1 MSKKVWWMTSA
12 VVVTVA
18 VTGVAGVGITAQ
30 KNYADVVH
38 EAPWELPAST
48 DAELIP
54 ARGQA
59 EVDVGSLR
67 SRLRELS
74 ANPALGSFGL
84 QVLDSSSGEEVY
96 SHDAQIPL
104 RPASATKILTSA
116 AAIVALGPDDR
127 ISTDIVRGP
136 VDGSVVIRAA
146 GDVWLDRADL
156 VRAAEA
162 IHASG
167 MEVSQ
172 VLIDTSAWSG
182 PDFLAGWDA
191 SDIDAGFIA
200 PMQPAMIHG
209 GRLGDVESGDVPRS
223 HSPAFA
229 VAQALGEE
237 LGVSTVGVT
246 ELGDAPAE
254 TLYTIE
260 SPPLSERLRAM
271 MQDSDN
277 VMAEAIG
284 REVAIKRG
292 KGNDAQAA
300 TEAVLEVLGELGI
313 DTSTTTIGD
322 TCGLS
327 VHNRIPAEVL
337 AEIMD
342 TAAQT
347 QALRPLLDVL
357 PVAGGS
363 GTLASRFIGAPGRG
377 VVRAKTGTLTGTS
390 ALTGVVTGQ
399 SGHVYSFGMI
409 SNDADVLGQR
419 QALDRIASA
428 LREDAAANSGVR
440 AAKESSE
447 AQPTSSE
454 SQHNPN
460 PSPSSR

>member
-38 EAPWELPAST
+38 EAPWELSAST

-59 EVDVGSLR
+59 EVDLGSLR
-67 SRLRELS
+67 STLKELS
-74 ANPALGSFGL
+74 ANPALGSFGV
-84 QVLDSSSGEEVY
+84 QILDSSTGEEVY
-96 SHDAQIPL
+96 SYDAQIPL

-116 AAIVALGPDDR
+116 AAIKALGPDDR
-127 ISTDIVRGP
+127 IRTDIVRGP
-136 VDGSVVIRAA
+136 MEGSVVIRAA

-162 IHASG
+162 IQASG
-167 MEVSQ
+167 MKVTQ
-172 VLIDTSAWSG
+172 VLIDTSVWSG
-182 PDFLAGWDA
+182 PEFLAGWDE
-191 SDIDAGFIA
+191 SDIDAGFVA

-209 GRLGDVESGDVPRS
+209 GRLGEVESGDVPRS
-223 HSPAFA
+223 HTPAFA

-237 LGVSTVGVT
+237 LGLSTIGVT
-246 ELGDAPAE
+246 ELGEEPAE

-260 SPPLSERLRAM
+260 SPRLSERLRAM
-271 MQDSDN
+271 MQHSDN

-292 KGNDAQAA
+292 KGSDAQAA
-300 TEAVLEVLGELGI
+300 TEAVLEVLNELGI
-313 DTSTTTIGD
+313 DTATTKLED

-327 VHNRIPAEVL
+327 INNRIPAEVL

-347 QALRPLLDVL
+347 QTLRPLLDVL

-390 ALTGVVTGQ
+390 AVTGVVTGQ

-409 SNDADVLGQR
+409 SNDTDVLGQR

-428 LREDAAANSGVR
+428 LSEDAAANSGVQ
-440 AAKESSE
+440 AAKENAD
-447 AQPTSSE
+447 AQPTISE
-454 SQHNPN
+454 SKHNPSN
-460 PSPSSR
+460 SDR

>member
-38 EAPWELPAST
+38 EEPWELSAST

-59 EVDVGSLR
+59 EVDLGSLR
-67 SRLRELS
+67 STLKELS
-74 ANPALGSFGL
+74 ANPALGRFGV
-84 QVLDSSSGEEVY
+84 QILDSSTGEEVY
-96 SHDAQIPL
+96 SYDAQIPL

-116 AAIVALGPDDR
+116 AAIKALGPDDR
-127 ISTDIVRGP
+127 IRTDIVRGP
-136 VDGSVVIRAA
+136 MEGSVVIRAA

-162 IHASG
+162 IQASG
-167 MEVSQ
+167 MKVTQ
-172 VLIDTSAWSG
+172 VLIDTSVWSG
-182 PDFLAGWDA
+182 PEFLAGWDE
-191 SDIDAGFIA
+191 SDIDAGFVA
-200 PMQPAMIHG
+200 PIQPAMIHG
-209 GRLGDVESGDVPRS
+209 GRLGEVESGDVPRS
-223 HSPAFA
+223 HTPAFA

-237 LGVSTVGVT
+237 LGLSTIGVT
-246 ELGDAPAE
+246 ELGEEPAE

-260 SPPLSERLRAM
+260 SPRLSERLRAM
-271 MQDSDN
+271 MQHSDN

-292 KGNDAQAA
+292 KGSDAEAA
-300 TEAVLEVLGELGI
+300 TEAVLEVLNELGI
-313 DTSTTTIGD
+313 DTSTTKLGD

-327 VHNRIPAEVL
+327 INNRIPAEVL

-347 QALRPLLDVL
+347 QVLRPLLDVL

-409 SNDADVLGQR
+409 SNDTDVLGQR

-428 LREDAAANSGVR
+428 LSEDAAANSGVQ
-440 AAKESSE
+440 AAKENAD
-447 AQPTSSE
+447 AQPTISE
-454 SQHNPN
+454 SKHNPSN
-460 PSPSSR
+460 NDR

>member
-1 MSKKVWWMTSA
+1 MTSA

-38 EAPWELPAST
+38 KAPWELSAST

-59 EVDVGSLR
+59 EVDLGSLR
-67 SRLRELS
+67 STLKELS
-74 ANPALGSFGL
+74 ANPALGSFGV
-84 QVLDSSSGEEVY
+84 QILDSSTGEEVY
-96 SHDAQIPL
+96 SYDAQIPL

-116 AAIVALGPDDR
+116 AAIKALGPDDR
-127 ISTDIVRGP
+127 IRTDIVRGP
-136 VDGSVVIRAA
+136 MEGSVVIRAA

-156 VRAAEA
+156 MRAAEA
-162 IHASG
+162 IQVSG
-167 MEVSQ
+167 MKVTQ
-172 VLIDTSAWSG
+172 VLIDTSVWTG
-182 PDFLAGWDA
+182 PDFLTGWDE
-191 SDIDAGFIA
+191 SDIDAGFVA

-209 GRLGDVESGDVPRS
+209 GRLGEVESGDVPRS
-223 HSPAFA
+223 HTPAFT

-237 LGVSTVGVT
+237 LGVSTIGVT
-246 ELGDAPAE
+246 ELTEQPVE

-260 SPPLSERLRAM
+260 SPRLSERLRAM
-271 MQDSDN
+271 MQHSDN

-292 KGNDAQAA
+292 KGSDAQAA
-300 TEAVLEVLGELGI
+300 TEAVLEVLNELGI
-313 DTSTTTIGD
+313 DTSTTKLED

-327 VHNRIPAEVL
+327 IHNRIPAEVL

-347 QALRPLLDVL
+347 QVLRPLLDVL

-363 GTLASRFIGAPGRG
+363 GTLASRFIGTPGRG

-409 SNDADVLGQR
+409 SNDTDVLGQR

-428 LREDAAANSGVR
+428 LSEDAAANSGVQ
-440 AAKESSE
+440 AAKANAD
-447 AQPTSSE
+447 AQPTISE
-454 SQHNPN
+454 SKHNP
-460 PSPSSR
+460 STSDR

>member
-12 VVVTVA
+12 VVVTVV

-38 EAPWELPAST
+38 EAPWELSSST

-59 EVDVGSLR
+59 EVDLGSLR
-67 SRLRELS
+67 STLKELS
-74 ANPALGSFGL
+74 ANPALGSFGV
-84 QVLDSSSGEEVY
+84 QILDSSTGEEVY
-96 SHDAQIPL
+96 SYDAQIPL

-116 AAIVALGPDDR
+116 AAIKALGPDDR
-127 ISTDIVRGP
+127 IRTDIVRGP
-136 VDGSVVIRAA
+136 MEGSVVIRAA

-156 VRAAEA
+156 VRAAET
-162 IHASG
+162 IQASG
-167 MEVSQ
+167 MKVTQ
-172 VLIDTSAWSG
+172 VLIDTSVWSG
-182 PDFLAGWDA
+182 PEFLAGWDE
-191 SDIDAGFIA
+191 SDIDAGFVA

-209 GRLGDVESGDVPRS
+209 GRLGEVESGDVPRS
-223 HSPAFA
+223 HTPAFA

-237 LGVSTVGVT
+237 LGLSTIGVT
-246 ELGDAPAE
+246 ELGEEPAE

-260 SPPLSERLRAM
+260 SPRLSERLRAM
-271 MQDSDN
+271 MQHSDN

-292 KGNDAQAA
+292 KGSDAEAA
-300 TEAVLEVLGELGI
+300 TEAVLEVLNELGI
-313 DTSTTTIGD
+313 DTSTTKLGD

-327 VHNRIPAEVL
+327 INNRIPAEVL

-347 QALRPLLDVL
+347 QVLRPLLDVL

-363 GTLASRFIGAPGRG
+363 GTLASRFIGVPGRG

-409 SNDADVLGQR
+409 SNDTDVLGQR

-428 LREDAAANSGVR
+428 LSEDAAANSGVQ
-440 AAKESSE
+440 AAKENAD
-447 AQPTSSE
+447 AQPTISE
-454 SQHNPN
+454 SKHNPSN
-460 PSPSSR
+460 NDR

>member
-38 EAPWELPAST
+38 EAPWDLSAST

-59 EVDVGSLR
+59 EVDLGSLR
-67 SRLRELS
+67 STLKELS
-74 ANPALGSFGL
+74 ANPALGSFGV
-84 QVLDSSSGEEVY
+84 QILDSSTGEEVY
-96 SHDAQIPL
+96 SYDAQIPL

-116 AAIVALGPDDR
+116 AAIKALGPDDR
-127 ISTDIVRGP
+127 IRTDIVRGP
-136 VDGSVVIRAA
+136 MEGSVVIRAA

-162 IHASG
+162 IQASG
-167 MEVSQ
+167 MKVTQ
-172 VLIDTSAWSG
+172 VLIDASVWSG
-182 PDFLAGWDA
+182 PEFLAGWDE
-191 SDIDAGFIA
+191 SDIDAGFVA
-200 PMQPAMIHG
+200 PIQPAMIHG
-209 GRLGDVESGDVPRS
+209 GRLGEVESGDVPRS
-223 HSPAFA
+223 HTPAFA

-237 LGVSTVGVT
+237 LGLSTIGVT
-246 ELGDAPAE
+246 ELGEEPAE

-260 SPPLSERLRAM
+260 SPRLSERLRAM
-271 MQDSDN
+271 MQHSDN

-292 KGNDAQAA
+292 KGSDAQAA
-300 TEAVLEVLGELGI
+300 TEAVLEVLNELGI
-313 DTSTTTIGD
+313 DTSTTKLGD

-327 VHNRIPAEVL
+327 INNRIPAEVL

-347 QALRPLLDVL
+347 QTLRPLLDVL

-409 SNDADVLGQR
+409 SNDTDVLGQR

-428 LREDAAANSGVR
+428 LSEDAAANSGVQ
-440 AAKESSE
+440 AAKENAD
-447 AQPTSSE
+447 AQPTISE
-454 SQHNPN
+454 SKHNPSN
-460 PSPSSR
+460 SDR